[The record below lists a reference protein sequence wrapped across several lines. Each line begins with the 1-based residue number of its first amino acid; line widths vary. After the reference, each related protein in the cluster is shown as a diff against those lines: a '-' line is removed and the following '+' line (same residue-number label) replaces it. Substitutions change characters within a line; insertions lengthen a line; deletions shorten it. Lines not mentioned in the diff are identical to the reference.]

1 MKKLEVCLTP
11 DLLQYYPPEGKV
23 VVVIDIFRA
32 TTTMVS
38 ALANGVQSI
47 TPVATLEEC
56 TALQQKGYLTAAER
70 GGEKPEGFDLGN
82 SPLSHIEQGFSG
94 RQLAMTTSNGTLA
107 ITRSKTAGEIII
119 GAFINI
125 SAVVQYLK
133 VQDKDIL
140 LLCAGWKGR
149 VNMEDSLYAGA
160 LAHALASE
168 TEMTNDSAVM
178 VQSMYQTHAA
188 DLEGFLK
195 DGLHFNRLLR
205 LGRAED
211 IAFCLKKDVYNLV
224 PVYNNGVLTAKVL
237 G

>member
-11 DLLQYYPPEGKV
+11 DLLQYYPPEGKI

-38 ALANGVQSI
+38 ALANGIQSI
-47 TPVATLEEC
+47 TPVATLDEC
-56 TALQQKGYLTAAER
+56 RALQAKGYLSAAER

-82 SPLSHIEQGFSG
+82 SPLRHIEQDFSG
-94 RQLAMTTSNGTLA
+94 QQLAMTTSNGTLA
-107 ITRSKTAGEIII
+107 ITRSKTADEIII

-133 VQDKDIL
+133 AQDKDIL

-149 VNMEDSLYAGA
+149 VNLEDSLYAGA
-160 LAHALASE
+160 LAHALAAD
-168 TEMTNDSAVM
+168 TELSNDSAAM
-178 VQSMYQTHAA
+178 VHSMYQTHSA
-188 DLEGFLK
+188 DMATCLK
-195 DGLHFNRLLR
+195 AGLHYNRLLR

-224 PVYNNGVLTAKVL
+224 PVYNEGVLMVNN
-237 G
+237 